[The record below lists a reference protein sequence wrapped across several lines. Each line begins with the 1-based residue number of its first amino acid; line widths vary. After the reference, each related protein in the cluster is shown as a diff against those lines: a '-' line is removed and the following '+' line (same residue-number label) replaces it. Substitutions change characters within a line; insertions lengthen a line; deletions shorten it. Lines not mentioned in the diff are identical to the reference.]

1 MSPSSTAPASS
12 APASPVPAPPSE
24 HQTAT
29 DLAHE
34 RTDLAVMRSYMA
46 ADRTLMAWIRTT
58 ISMISFGFT
67 LAKLGQAVHDV
78 EIRKLL
84 GGVEVVGVRRIG
96 YFLVVL
102 GTLGLFGAALQYR
115 KQISELR
122 DLGLKRRFSIPL
134 ITAAAL
140 ILLGAFAF
148 TSLVGN
154 F

>member
-1 MSPSSTAPASS
+1 MSESTAAQTSPIPA
-12 APASPVPAPPSE
+12 AP
-24 HQTAT
+24 TTT

-46 ADRTLMAWIRTT
+46 AERTLMAWIRTT

-78 EIRKLL
+78 EVRKLL
-84 GGVEVVGVRRIG
+84 GGVQIVGVRRIG

-102 GTLGLFGAALQYR
+102 GTVALFGATLQYQHEIR
-115 KQISELR
+115 ELR
-122 DLGLKRRFSIPL
+122 SLGLNRKFSIPL
-134 ITAAAL
+134 IVAAAL

-148 TSLVGN
+148 TSLVGD

>member
-1 MSPSSTAPASS
+1 MSESAAAPA
-12 APASPVPAPPSE
+12 APVPAAPVAGPTS
-24 HQTAT
+24 T

-34 RTDLAVMRSYMA
+34 RTELAVLRSYMA
-46 ADRTLMAWIRTT
+46 AERTLMAWIRTA

-78 EIRKLL
+78 EIKKLL
-84 GGVEVVGVRRIG
+84 GGVQILGVRRIG

-102 GTLGLFGAALQYR
+102 GTVALLGATLQYR
-115 KQISELR
+115 HEIRGLR
-122 DLGLKRRFSIPL
+122 SMGLTRKFSIPL
-134 ITAAAL
+134 IVATAL

>member
-1 MSPSSTAPASS
+1 MSESAAAPA
-12 APASPVPAPPSE
+12 APVPAAPVAGPTS
-24 HQTAT
+24 T

-34 RTDLAVMRSYMA
+34 RTELAVLRSYMA
-46 ADRTLMAWIRTT
+46 AERTLMAWIRTA

-78 EIRKLL
+78 EIKKLL
-84 GGVEVVGVRRIG
+84 GGVQILGVRRIG

-102 GTLGLFGAALQYR
+102 GTVALLGATLQYR
-115 KQISELR
+115 HEIHELR
-122 DLGLKRRFSIPL
+122 SMGLTRKFSIPL
-134 ITAAAL
+134 IVATAL